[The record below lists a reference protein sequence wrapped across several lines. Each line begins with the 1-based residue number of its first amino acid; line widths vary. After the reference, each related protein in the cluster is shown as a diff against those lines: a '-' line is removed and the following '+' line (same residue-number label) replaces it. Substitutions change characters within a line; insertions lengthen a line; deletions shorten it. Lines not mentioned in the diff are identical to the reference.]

1 VILCRLTILCQL
13 LTLLAVP
20 VPWGLC
26 DAPTWCA
33 TFPYLINVAP
43 ICEMVLQNSVGIL
56 EFNVLLLKLVVENG
70 LIFFISNAYSFQIPV
85 LWKLD
90 SLCSSC

>member
-1 VILCRLTILCQL
+1 MILCRLTILCQL

-43 ICEMVLQNSVGIL
+43 ICEMVLQISTSAGIL

-70 LIFFISNAYSFQIPV
+70 LIFILFQMFIVSFKFQGFA
-85 LWKLD
+85 
-90 SLCSSC
+90 S